1 MLSEEKFLNITN
13 YLRMQL
19 STDVV
24 PPVAAGAL
32 QGGVEGVV
40 VGVHHVA
47 DWAAAHLAAH
57 RALHHAPPPRA
68 EQGGQVQPQVPP
80 HPAQVSLHQG
90 VQTGA
95 RQVQVA
101 GNNALSAKIRKND

>member
-1 MLSEEKFLNITN
+1 
-13 YLRMQL
+13 MQFPQI
-19 STDVV
+19 

-47 DWAAAHLAAH
+47 DGAAAHLAAQP
-57 RALHHAPPPRA
+57 ALHHAPPPPPRA

-80 HPAQVSLHQG
+80 HPGQVSLHQG
-90 VQTGA
+90 VQAGA
-95 RQVQVA
+95 GEMQVA
-101 GNNALSAKIRKND
+101 GVSHY